1 MTNVNPRRERDNR
14 INKSIVDRHLQF
26 VNKRHS
32 VREVYV
38 CLYLKSMMGENRFE
52 VGSGVGEVTEVR
64 GHF

>member
-14 INKSIVDRHLQF
+14 INKSIVDRHFQF

-38 CLYLKSMMGENRFE
+38 CLYLKSM
-52 VGSGVGEVTEVR
+52 R
-64 GHF
+64 GKIGLK